1 MLQNCAID
9 APIESMNPSGAR
21 PPPLVVAYRRIA
33 FWLLGCL
40 CVVMLSGC
48 AAIDRWQRS
57 KIYRPTPLQGV
68 DAKQQLLQAN
78 PEVSVQQI
86 PSGEP
91 GEWVDVLQLPAL
103 LAPPKEIRVL
113 YLHGTFRHAFRNIPK
128 TVPMRRAGMA
138 VWVPDYRG
146 WGGSSPILPDED
158 SIHSD
163 AWTVWQA
170 LQAQTP
176 ARGQVRW
183 VIYGHSMGSAVA
195 VRLARRLQSQNAYC
209 ALVLESAFTNFS
221 DVAHASVGW
230 VGRALVG
237 MGSQRMDAAGDIGG
251 VDGPVWFLHGSRDD
265 TVPMALGQKLFALA
279 PEPKHFREWPLEHS
293 NLHTDTSGS
302 YDATWQDIA
311 RSCAP

>member
-1 MLQNCAID
+1 MK
-9 APIESMNPSGAR
+9 PSGAL
-21 PPPLVVAYRRIA
+21 PSPIDVALRRLPR
-33 FWLLGCL
+33 WLLGCL
-40 CVVMLSGC
+40 CVALLNGC
-48 AAIDRWQRS
+48 AVFDNWQRS
-57 KIYRPTPLQGV
+57 KIYRPTPLQGA
-68 DAKQQLLQAN
+68 DAKQRLLQDH
-78 PEVSVQQI
+78 PEVGVQQI

-103 LAPPKEIRVL
+103 REAPREIRVL

-138 VWVPDYRG
+138 VWLPDYRG

-158 SIHSD
+158 SIHGD
-163 AWTVWQA
+163 AWTVWQT

-176 ARGQVRW
+176 AGGQVRW

-195 VRLARRLQSQNAYC
+195 ARLARRLQGQNAYC
-209 ALVLESAFTNFS
+209 GLVLESSFTNFS

-230 VGRALVG
+230 VGRVLVG
-237 MGSQRMDAAGDIGG
+237 LGSQRMDAADDIGS

-265 TVPMALGQKLFALA
+265 TVPIALGRKLFALA

-293 NLHTDTSGS
+293 NLHTDESGT
-302 YDATWQDIA
+302 YDAVWQDIA
-311 RSCAP
+311 KGCR